1 MCKVVA
7 DDYERL
13 KGRGGC
19 KVSVISFKSRTLLVS
34 AVSNCKQFL
43 TLTNSIT
50 KGMQSFVI
58 RRERRDVQMRHQI
71 DLMDM
76 GRKGAIKLNGV
87 SYSYILSVMDVF
99 SRFVWLRPV
108 RVERSKNIADELRIL

>member
-1 MCKVVA
+1 
-7 DDYERL
+7 
-13 KGRGGC
+13 
-19 KVSVISFKSRTLLVS
+19 
-34 AVSNCKQFL
+34 
-43 TLTNSIT
+43 
-50 KGMQSFVI
+50 MQSFVI